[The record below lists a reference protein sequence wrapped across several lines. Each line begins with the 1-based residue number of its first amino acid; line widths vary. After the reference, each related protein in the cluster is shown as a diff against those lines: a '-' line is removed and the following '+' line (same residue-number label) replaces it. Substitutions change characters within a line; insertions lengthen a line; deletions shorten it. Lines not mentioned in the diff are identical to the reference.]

1 MIRSAIPSGW
11 FENDNL
17 FMFVTEQY
25 LRVLRTS
32 NGSVHAHVHV
42 AR

>member
-11 FENDNL
+11 FENDNW
-17 FMFVTEQY
+17 FMLVTEQY
-25 LRVLRTS
+25 LMVDRTS